1 MQIKFDATHVPAR
14 EAIFN
19 VILMS
24 VSLFMMPP
32 STVNFKQSMCVCVC
46 LFVLYHAIKI

>member
-1 MQIKFDATHVPAR
+1 MQIKFYATHVPAR
-14 EAIFN
+14 EANFN

-32 STVNFKQSMCVCVC
+32 STVNFKQSMCVC
-46 LFVLYHAIKI
+46 LFAFISYH